1 MDDLKQRANL
11 DVGCCVESDIRGEN
25 NMRKRGIRGIIVVL
39 LTFFAVLTGIQTGS
53 EAAQAAGQNADL
65 AGAKRAIIQAYQN
78 YQTQVDVSGYRLYNN
93 RDAESVSQIM
103 TEVVNQTPGLFYT
116 GMQFSKY
123 VVMETTQI
131 KAIKLEY
138 ANSFCNAD
146 GSVNIP
152 KIRKVQAQIRTQVKK
167 AMKCVKSGMSPLEK
181 ALVLHDYLIANT
193 QYLEE
198 ESKEYRYSEW
208 GVFVKGKANCQGY
221 SLAYSILMQE
231 AGIPVRYVVSEEMLH
246 MWNQIKIGGKWYH
259 VDVTWDDPLDTRLKK
274 DQYGL
279 VLHDRFLCSTRKM
292 TEKGY
297 YGFQAKPAKSTK
309 YDNKFWTDITSEIFY
324 RGGKWLYQTNRRIEQ
339 RASLVK
345 GKAKPLYWAGG
356 NYFISLDKN
365 RYYFINYNRIYLYQ
379 RKTQKMYL
387 VLDGTKRYKGNPT
400 ISQLKYDSGKLTYR
414 VVRGDK
420 VKTVTKRV
428 NKKGLLAK

>member
-1 MDDLKQRANL
+1 
-11 DVGCCVESDIRGEN
+11 
-25 NMRKRGIRGIIVVL
+25 MRKREIPGFIIIL
-39 LTFFAVLTGIQTGS
+39 LVFLAVLAGIQTGGKT
-53 EAAQAAGQNADL
+53 AQAAEQNADL
-65 AGAKRAIIQAYQN
+65 AGAKNAIIQAYKR
-78 YQTQVDVSGYRLYNN
+78 YQTQIDVSQYQLYNN
-93 RDAESVSQIM
+93 RDEASVSQIM

-123 VVMETTQI
+123 VVVGTNQI

-146 GSVNIP
+146 GSVNIS
-152 KIRKVQAQIRTQVKK
+152 KIKKVQSQIRTQVKK

-181 ALVLHDYLIANT
+181 ALVLHDYLITNT

-208 GVFVKGKANCQGY
+208 GVFLKGRANCQGY
-221 SLAYSILMQE
+221 SLAYGILMQE

-297 YGFQAKPAKSTK
+297 YGFQAKSAKSTK
-309 YDNKFWTDITSEIFY
+309 YDNKFWTEITSEIFY
-324 RGGKWLYQTNRRIEQ
+324 RSGKWLYQTNRRIEQ
-339 RASLVK
+339 RTSLIK

-356 NYFISLDKN
+356 NYFTSLDKN
-365 RYYFINYNRIYLYQ
+365 RYYFINYNCIYLYQ

-387 VLDGTKRYKGNPT
+387 VMDGTKRYKGNPT

-414 VVRGDK
+414 VVRGNK
-420 VKTVTKRV
+420 VKTVSKRI

>member
-1 MDDLKQRANL
+1 
-11 DVGCCVESDIRGEN
+11 
-25 NMRKRGIRGIIVVL
+25 MRKSGIRGFIMVL
-39 LTFFAVLTGIQTGS
+39 LAVFAVLTGIQTGS
-53 EAAQAAGQNADL
+53 ESAQAAGQNADL
-65 AGAKRAIIQAYQN
+65 AGAKSAIIQAYKR
-78 YQTQVDVSGYRLYNN
+78 YQTQVDVSRYQLYNN
-93 RDAESVSQIM
+93 RDDAAVSQIM

-123 VVMETTQI
+123 VVVGTNQI

-146 GSVNIP
+146 GSVNIS
-152 KIRKVQAQIRTQVKK
+152 KIRKVQSQIRSQVKK
-167 AMKCVKSGMSPLEK
+167 AMKGIKSSMSPLEK
-181 ALVLHDYLIANT
+181 ALVLHDYLIKNT
-193 QYLEE
+193 QYLED

-208 GVFVKGKANCQGY
+208 GVFLKGKANCQGY
-221 SLAYSILMQE
+221 SLAYGILMQE

-279 VLHDRFLCSTRKM
+279 VLHDRFLCSTQKM

-297 YGFQAKPAKSTK
+297 YGFQAKSAKSTK
-309 YDNKFWTDITSEIFY
+309 YDNKFWTEINSEIFY
-324 RGGKWLYQTNRRIEQ
+324 RKGKWLYQTDQRIEQ
-339 RASLVK
+339 RTSLVK
-345 GKAKPLYWAGG
+345 GKAKTLYWAGG
-356 NYFISLDKN
+356 VYFTSLDKN
-365 RYYFINYNRIYLYQ
+365 RYYFINYNRIYLYY

-387 VLDGTKRYKGNPT
+387 VLDGSKRYKGKTT
-400 ISQLKYDSGKLTYR
+400 INQLKYDSGKLTYR
-414 VVRGDK
+414 VVKDDR
-420 VKTVTKRV
+420 VKTVSKRI